1 MKVMRIEKDAAELLG
16 CTENLQTKCSIAVK
30 NKKLLAAIDEITTTK
45 TGRKTARGSAPP
57 FPQ

>member
-1 MKVMRIEKDAAELLG
+1 MRIEKDAAELLG
-16 CTENLQTKCSIAVK
+16 RTENLQTKCSVAVK